1 MEHAMIAYDK
11 IRHVHLEISS
21 RCNAACPD
29 CPRNLFGV
37 NIVDNYPQCDLR
49 LDQIKR
55 IFPGEFVRQLDT
67 ILICGNYGD
76 FVTARDGVECVEYFY
91 QENPHI
97 RVNISTN
104 ASARP
109 DIWAR
114 LGRTP
119 AEIEFRIDG
128 LRDTHH
134 LYRVNT
140 DWDTV
145 LANAQSFIA
154 AGGRA
159 TWHMI
164 VFDHNQ
170 HQIDTCRIMSEELG
184 FQRFEITHEAPGVRN
199 RMPVFAADGQ
209 LRYVIGGYDS
219 DTDFEYL
226 RHHYFTRDH
235 WLDAEYSVPADTI
248 QCKAIGN
255 GRDHSIYIASNGEVY
270 PCCWLGFY
278 PLTNNTRLGN
288 LQIRPMI
295 ADNNA
300 LDHGI
305 KTAIAWF
312 SKVRQTWQLPTVQQG
327 RIDICNSTCGKCGLE

>member
-1 MEHAMIAYDK
+1 MEQTVIDYQK

-37 NIVDNYPQCDLR
+37 NVVDNYPQCDLR
-49 LDQIKR
+49 LEQIKT
-55 IFPGEFVRQLDT
+55 IFASEFLRQLES

-76 FVTARDGVECVEYFY
+76 FVTARDGVDCVEYFY
-91 QENPHI
+91 QTNPNLH
-97 RVNISTN
+97 VSISTN

-109 DIWAR
+109 DIWPR

-119 AEIEFRIDG
+119 VEIEFRIDG
-128 LRDTHH
+128 LKDTHH

-145 LANAQSFIA
+145 IKNAGAFIS

-159 TWHMI
+159 IWHMI
-164 VFDHNQ
+164 VFEHNQ
-170 HQIDTCRIMSEELG
+170 HQIDACRDMSRELG
-184 FQRFEITHEAPGVRN
+184 FYRFEITQQDPGVRN
-199 RMPVFAADGQ
+199 RMPVFGPDQQ

-226 RHHYFTRDH
+226 KHHYFTRDH
-235 WLDAEYSVPADTI
+235 WQDMEYSVPAETI
-248 QCKAIGN
+248 QCKAIGD
-255 GRDHSIYIASNGEVY
+255 GRDHSIYITSNGEVY

-278 PLTNNTRLGN
+278 PLTNDTRLGN
-288 LQIRPMI
+288 LQIRSMI
-295 ADNNA
+295 RNNSA
-300 LDHGI
+300 LEHGI
-305 KTAIAWF
+305 PRAIEWF
-312 SKVRQTWQLPTVQQG
+312 SKISQSWQLATVHQG
-327 RIDICNSTCGKCGLE
+327 RIDTCNTTCGSCHRS

>member
-1 MEHAMIAYDK
+1 MIDYHR

-29 CPRNLFGV
+29 CPRNFFGV
-37 NIVDNYPQCDLR
+37 NIVDNYPQCDLS
-49 LDQIKR
+49 LEQIQR
-55 IFPGEFVRQLDT
+55 IFPGDFVRQLES

-76 FVTARDGVECVEYFY
+76 FVTARDGTECVEYFY
-91 QENPHI
+91 RENPDLHI
-97 RVNISTN
+97 NISTN

-109 DIWAR
+109 DIWSTLGKTAVEIQFR
-114 LGRTP
+114 L
-119 AEIEFRIDG
+119 DG

-145 LANAQSFIA
+145 IVNAGSFIA

-164 VFDHNQ
+164 VFDHNR
-170 HQIDTCRIMSEELG
+170 HQIDDCRAMSQQLG
-184 FQRFEITHEAPGVRN
+184 FHRFKLTQQDPGMRN
-199 RMPVFAADGQ
+199 RLPVFDRDRK

-226 RHHYFTRDH
+226 RFHHFARDH
-235 WLDAEYSVPADTI
+235 WQDAEYSVPADRV
-248 QCKAIGN
+248 QCKAIGD
-255 GRDHSIYIASNGEVY
+255 GRDHSVYIASNGEVY

-278 PLTNNTRLGN
+278 PQTNNTRLSN

-295 ADNNA
+295 HNNNA
-300 LDHGI
+300 LEHGI
-305 KTAIAWF
+305 ETAIAWF
-312 SKVRQTWQLPTVQQG
+312 HDIEKTWQIPTVQQG
-327 RIDICNSTCGKCGLE
+327 RVDMCNSTCGQCK